1 MCLGLQKIEGSCLQV
16 RVGTIHN
23 KHYTY
28 QHNQTSKTD
37 LDKLVCLGHIRESV
51 DSLYRDETG
60 ETSRDPRT
68 RRLKTR

>member
-1 MCLGLQKIEGSCLQV
+1 M
-16 RVGTIHN
+16 GTIHN

-51 DSLYRDETG
+51 DSLYKDDTG

-68 RRLKTR
+68 KRLKTR